1 MRWTKVDNSD
11 DVIDVRGAGRSGI
24 PGGRVAVP
32 GGIGLIGVIVILAL
46 QLLGGSSALYDVPSG
61 LDGQAAEVQ
70 SAPLPATEDP
80 DLTLKDFSVAV
91 FTDVQAMWSEL
102 FSASSIAYQRAKLVL
117 YSGAVRSGCG
127 SASSAVGPFYCP
139 ADNRVYLDLSF
150 QRQMRS
156 ELGADGDF
164 AWAYVI
170 AHEMGHHAQN
180 QLGTD
185 AQVRDLVAR
194 DPGKAGDLSVRQE
207 LQADCYAGVWAQRAY
222 KAGAL
227 EPGDIDEALGAAAA
241 VGDDTIQKKATGRI
255 DPDSFTH
262 GSSEQRSRWFNQGYS
277 SGDADSCDTF
287 SPDPV

>member
-70 SAPLPATEDP
+70 SAPLPATEDV

-91 FTDVQAMWSEL
+91 FSDVQAMWSEL

-139 ADNRVYLDLSF
+139 ADSRVYLDLSF

-194 DPGKAGDLSVRQE
+194 DPGKRGDLSVRQE

-287 SPDPV
+287 SPDSV

>member
-32 GGIGLIGVIVILAL
+32 GGIGLIGVIVIIAL

-194 DPGKAGDLSVRQE
+194 DPGKGGDLSVRQE

-287 SPDPV
+287 SPDSV

>member
-287 SPDPV
+287 SPDSV

>member
-46 QLLGGSSALYDVPSG
+46 PLLGGSSALYDVPSG

-102 FSASSIAYQRAKLVL
+102 FSASSIAYRRAKLVL

-227 EPGDIDEALGAAAA
+227 EPGDIDEALAAAAA

-287 SPDPV
+287 SPDSV

>member
-194 DPGKAGDLSVRQE
+194 DPGKGGDLSVRQE

-287 SPDPV
+287 SPDSV

>member
-24 PGGRVAVP
+24 PDGRVAVP

-70 SAPLPATEDP
+70 SAPLPATEDV

-91 FTDVQAMWSEL
+91 FSDVQAMWSEL

-194 DPGKAGDLSVRQE
+194 DPGKGGDLSVRQE

-287 SPDPV
+287 SPDSV

>member
-11 DVIDVRGAGRSGI
+11 DVIDVRAAGRSGI

-61 LDGQAAEVQ
+61 LDGQAAAVQ

-102 FSASSIAYQRAKLVL
+102 FSASSITYQRAKLVL

-287 SPDPV
+287 SPDSV